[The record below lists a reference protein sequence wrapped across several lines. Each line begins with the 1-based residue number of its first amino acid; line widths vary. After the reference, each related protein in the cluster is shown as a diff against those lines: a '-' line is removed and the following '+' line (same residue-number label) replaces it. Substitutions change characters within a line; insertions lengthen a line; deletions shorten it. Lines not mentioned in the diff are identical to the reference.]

1 MTGRADLRRPAI
13 SGAEHPLAHQDV
25 EELVGQLVL
34 RRRTAGLSQAEV
46 ADRVG
51 TSQRTVSQW
60 DNRAH
65 DPKVGAAVVWGRAV
79 GLRLVCVPAES
90 LSSPGETTSPEG
102 LDAGAPL
109 RVGAEASRSGL
120 H

>member
-1 MTGRADLRRPAI
+1 MTGRADLRRPAT
-13 SGAEHPLAHQDV
+13 SGATNPLAHQDV

-34 RRRTAGLSQAEV
+34 RRRTTGVSQAEV

-60 DNRAH
+60 ENRAH
-65 DPKVGAAVVWGRAV
+65 DPKAGAVMVWARAV

-90 LSSPGETTSPEG
+90 L
-102 LDAGAPL
+102 
-109 RVGAEASRSGL
+109 
-120 H
+120 